1 MAKKMKIY
9 TPDEAESVDWPN
21 LTVLGVDPSMTS
33 TGWSVI
39 TFHAYRTPRLVTHGR
54 VGTEPTGMTNMEDN
68 LVRMNILFDA
78 MKTVVAAL
86 HFVDAIAIELPVPS
100 RMGAASQAGSMA
112 CVSVN
117 NAISRLTLPVSYVHP
132 THSKKVTTG
141 DGKSSKADVKASV
154 IRWVGGY
161 AERFNQDVA
170 DSMSASICTMLDVAT
185 GRIKLTEEGFEK

>member
-1 MAKKMKIY
+1 MKMKIH
-9 TPDEAESVDWPN
+9 TPDEAESIKWPN
-21 LTVLGVDPSMTS
+21 MTVLGVDPSMTS

-39 TFHAYRTPRLVTHGR
+39 TFHAYRTPRLVTHGKI
-54 VGTEPTGMTNMEDN
+54 GTDPTGMTNMEDN
-68 LVRMNILFDA
+68 LVRMNILFNA

-117 NAISRLTLPVSYVHP
+117 NAISRLTVPVSYVHP

-141 DGKSSKADVKASV
+141 DGKASKAAVKDAV
-154 IRWVGGY
+154 TQWVGGITP
-161 AERFNQDVA
+161 RFNQDVA
-170 DSMSASICTMLDVAT
+170 DSMSASVCTMLDVAT
-185 GRIKLTEEGFEK
+185 GRIKLTEEGFRK